1 MVIEVSEAEWT
12 KPLVA
17 PVDAVEEGTTS
28 ELGFAR
34 NAVERDIAPA
44 SPTGFMCKSRSA
56 RREGGRKEDLKKH
69 IEMTEGTEGR
79 KALKD

>member
-1 MVIEVSEAEWT
+1 M
-12 KPLVA
+12 
-17 PVDAVEEGTTS
+17 
-28 ELGFAR
+28 GFAR

-56 RREGGRKEDLKKH
+56 RREGRRKEDLKKH